1 MRHRHH
7 VTVRNRTDFETNR
20 LGGGCTGCTITGN
33 TKLEDELTP
42 KGGVMLRFW
51 HSSGIPCHVV
61 TCTSAASIG
70 GVERQNPSIRTNQ
83 SFVNNL
89 FFP

>member
-7 VTVRNRTDFETNR
+7 VTIRNRTNFETNR
-20 LGGGCTGCTITGN
+20 LGGGYTGCTITGN

-51 HSSGIPCHVV
+51 RWRSWCHVV
-61 TCTSAASIG
+61 ARTSVWTSRRCGAA
-70 GVERQNPSIRTNQ
+70 ELEYLYKP
-83 SFVNNL
+83 NL
-89 FFP
+89 L